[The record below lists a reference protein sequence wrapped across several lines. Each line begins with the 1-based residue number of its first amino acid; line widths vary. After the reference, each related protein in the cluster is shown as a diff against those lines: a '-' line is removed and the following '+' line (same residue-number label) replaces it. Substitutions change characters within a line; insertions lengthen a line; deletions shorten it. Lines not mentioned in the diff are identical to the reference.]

1 MSLTGQVYPSVQFN
15 EEYVKSKSKDT
26 TGAITTNNKAAVN
39 ESGDLNAKITK
50 QGELVRDLK
59 AKKASKE
66 EVTKEVGVLLA
77 LKAEFKTL
85 TGEEWKPST
94 TPDAALAPA
103 VVTSSAASKA
113 EKAPKPEKPKQE
125 PKPKKQP
132 DEKKQTRLGLE
143 AKKEEN
149 LPDWYSQVINFFDFS
164 AVFDHLNY

>member
-85 TGEEWKPST
+85 TGERDLK
-94 TPDAALAPA
+94 AKK
-103 VVTSSAASKA
+103 ASKVRILCTF
-113 EKAPKPEKPKQE
+113 KNRKV
-125 PKPKKQP
+125 KK
-132 DEKKQTRLGLE
+132 
-143 AKKEEN
+143 
-149 LPDWYSQVINFFDFS
+149 
-164 AVFDHLNY
+164 

>member
-1 MSLTGQVYPSVQFN
+1 MTGQEWKPSN
-15 EEYVKSKSKDT
+15 T
-26 TGAITTNNKAAVN
+26 PAAAAPAQASTQATASASVSVAATSPRS
-39 ESGDLNAKITK
+39 ELDSKITK

-85 TGEEWKPST
+85 TGE
-94 TPDAALAPA
+94 PDAALAPA